1 MITSKQIGAV
11 TMIDHDYSN
20 GDNVGLM
27 YLTSD
32 LHIDSVYCNR
42 DKLLADF
49 EEAKNRNA
57 YIMLFGDIFDAMQG
71 KFDPRRS
78 MDELRPEYRKAN
90 YYDIVI
96 QDVAKILKPYAENI
110 LLISPGNH
118 ECLDEKAEVLTR
130 SGWKPIADV
139 TMDDDVLSIQN
150 WDKVPLYAKPL
161 AVHSYEHHGEM
172 VRLKSAKIDML
183 MTPNHRVAYIPQR
196 ADYIHYFYAENMLSQ
211 FQVPVS
217 TQFNN
222 PEFDITDDEIR
233 YAAWVL
239 TDGSIRSGIHYIFQ
253 SKVKMIEH
261 IESLLNRMGVAWNK
275 TERARDIKS
284 VNGVKLIKPSLPQTA
299 FNILESSK
307 SYVNHIVGK
316 KGCLPDWVFKLSQR
330 QFDIFIEEL
339 ILGDGSVPTVRKSA
353 AVLYGEKPFLDE
365 VQRAC
370 VVFGYRAH
378 ISQRMRNGVP
388 DYFALNISK
397 NPTLDVT
404 VSKIKHTRESFDGRV
419 YCLTTVTGNF
429 MIRRNGKAYL
439 TGNSAVLKNA
449 SISMI
454 DRLVYTLNIEH
465 GGHVLQGG
473 YGGWVRINAHRGS
486 YGSRLSVKMKYHHGF
501 GGDAPVTRG
510 VIHTNRQSVYIK
522 DADIIVNGHNHNAY
536 YVPIV
541 SESLTNNGTV
551 IFQTTHHIR
560 TPGYKQEYGDGSKGW
575 AVEKGFVPKPI
586 GGAFVQYTL
595 VGNGIRKGKP
605 KELYADIRVTPHIHS
620 PEYFDI

>member
-27 YLTSD
+27 YLSSD

-118 ECLDEKAEVLTR
+118 ET
-130 SGWKPIADV
+130 
-139 TMDDDVLSIQN
+139 
-150 WDKVPLYAKPL
+150 
-161 AVHSYEHHGEM
+161 
-172 VRLKSAKIDML
+172 
-183 MTPNHRVAYIPQR
+183 
-196 ADYIHYFYAENMLSQ
+196 
-211 FQVPVS
+211 
-217 TQFNN
+217 
-222 PEFDITDDEIR
+222 
-233 YAAWVL
+233 
-239 TDGSIRSGIHYIFQ
+239 
-253 SKVKMIEH
+253 
-261 IESLLNRMGVAWNK
+261 
-275 TERARDIKS
+275 
-284 VNGVKLIKPSLPQTA
+284 
-299 FNILESSK
+299 
-307 SYVNHIVGK
+307 
-316 KGCLPDWVFKLSQR
+316 
-330 QFDIFIEEL
+330 
-339 ILGDGSVPTVRKSA
+339 
-353 AVLYGEKPFLDE
+353 
-365 VQRAC
+365 
-370 VVFGYRAH
+370 
-378 ISQRMRNGVP
+378 
-388 DYFALNISK
+388 
-397 NPTLDVT
+397 
-404 VSKIKHTRESFDGRV
+404 
-419 YCLTTVTGNF
+419 
-429 MIRRNGKAYL
+429 
-439 TGNSAVLKNA
+439 AVLKNA

-454 DRLVYTLNIEH
+454 DRLVYTLNLEH

-473 YGGWVRINAHRGS
+473 YGGWVRINAHRGTH
-486 YGSRLSVKMKYHHGF
+486 GGRHSVKMKYHHGF

-595 VGNGIRKGKP
+595 VNGGLRKGKP